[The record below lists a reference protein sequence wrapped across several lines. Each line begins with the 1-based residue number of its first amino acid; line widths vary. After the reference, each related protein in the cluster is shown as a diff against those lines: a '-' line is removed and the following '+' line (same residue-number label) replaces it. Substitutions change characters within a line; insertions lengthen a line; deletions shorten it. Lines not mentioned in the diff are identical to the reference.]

1 MQTLTFDE
9 LLRSFKQN
17 KDTPHSL
24 LIGAG
29 ASVESGVRSASDC
42 VWEWKREIFLSQNP
56 TFIDTYSNIKVDS
69 VRYAI
74 QRWLDNKGVFPANGS
89 DEEYS
94 FYAEKAY
101 PISDDRRK
109 YFQHLVA
116 GVNPSIGYHL
126 ISMLAE
132 NGLFKSVWTTNFD
145 GLMLKCAYK
154 YNLSPIEVTAE
165 TSDRIYRGDVDR
177 ELLCI
182 ALHGDYKYGA
192 LKNTASE
199 LDSQNEVFVNAIS
212 HELAKRDLLVIGYS
226 GRDKSLM
233 AALASAYQAEGNGKL
248 FWCGYG
254 NKAIEP
260 VMDLIQL
267 VNDNGRNAYY
277 VPTDGF
283 DKTIYSLTRHCMS
296 EDADFLRRIDALKKE
311 LGSSVSETTS
321 KFEGPTTT
329 IGKITNTNVFPITFP
344 KNCYQFEVKY
354 NQDEKPWDFCKSLA
368 NNAVMAIPINGF
380 LYAWGEK
387 DKIQSLCSGRMIGE
401 LSLTPFTRENAI
413 RNGSFNELLLKTVT
427 AIIGTANSLPYS
439 KDKVWDTTQKINKRI
454 GSRTITGY
462 KGVRFALF
470 FDTKYSYITAT
481 PAFVYDLGINLSHEE
496 KKQFADSF
504 TAEVN
509 AGKPNPNVYRY
520 IDEWAKHLFGNN
532 GIHTTFPPNS
542 ATSFVFK
549 ILPISAILGASIG
562 SQYQVRLPQTISDR
576 RIVFKGAEC
585 RDTDLVFFNPAQNRM
600 VTDFHPMRGLI
611 NNAPFDYSLNNNV
624 LRSSIS
630 LGVICPSVHNQ
641 QFHSFLCQLN
651 SRQGVKYNLEYVIP
665 YSGFFEAYN
674 TNLNIPTPN
683 TNAWLD
689 VTVTQ
694 SNDVYYAAAQLG
706 KSLCQSLDRLS
717 ASSVDVAIIYIPK
730 EYEPLTGYVD
740 ENEKFDLHD
749 YVKAYAAQKNIATQF
764 VREKTLES
772 DLNCQIMW
780 ALSLAIYVKSSR
792 IPWVVSGIN
801 KDTAFA
807 GIGYS
812 INRTE
817 SSSNVVV
824 GCSHIYSADGQGM
837 KYKLSKID
845 DCTFDRK
852 KNPYLSEDEA
862 YRLGLNIKELFYKS
876 FSEMPKRVVI
886 HKRTPFRRDEIKGFV
901 TSLSSAG
908 IKDIDLLE
916 ITLEDNLK
924 CFEFTRNMD
933 AIDGFPVRRGLCFP
947 LNDNTMYLYT
957 HGIAPSV
964 RNPNYRYIQGGKTI
978 PQPLKI
984 VKHHGNGTM
993 PQIATEIL
1001 GLSKMNWNSFGLYSK
1016 LPCTIDSSNE
1026 IARIGRLLSQYE
1038 GVIYDYRYFM

>member
-17 KDTPHSL
+17 NDTPHSML
-24 LIGAG
+24 LGAG

-56 TFIDTYSNIKVDS
+56 NFVDTYSNIKVDS
-69 VRYAI
+69 VRNAI
-74 QRWLDNKGVFPANGS
+74 QRWIDIKSGFPANGS
-89 DEEYS
+89 YDEYS
-94 FYAEKAY
+94 FYAEKTY
-101 PISDDRRK
+101 PIPDDRRK
-109 YFQHLVA
+109 YFQHLAA
-116 GVNPSIGYHL
+116 GINPSIGYHL

-132 NGLFKSVWTTNFD
+132 KGLFKSVWTTNFD
-145 GLMLKCAYK
+145 GLMLKCAHK

-165 TSDRIYRGDVDR
+165 TSDRIYRGDVDG

-199 LDSQNEVFVNAIS
+199 LDSQNDVLVRAIS
-212 HELAKRDLLVIGYS
+212 HELTNRNLLVIGYS
-226 GRDKSLM
+226 GRDNSLM
-233 AALASAYQAEGNGKL
+233 TALASAYQTMGNGKL

-254 NKAIEP
+254 NNAP
-260 VMDLIQL
+260 VPVINLIQSI
-267 VNDNGRNAYY
+267 NDNGRSAYY

-283 DKTIYSLTRHCMS
+283 DKTIYSLTRHCFS

-321 KFEGPTTT
+321 KFVIPTTT
-329 IGKITNTNVFPITFP
+329 IGKITDTNVFPIAFP
-344 KNCYQFEVKY
+344 QNSYQFEVKCDQGE
-354 NQDEKPWDFCKSLA
+354 NSWDFCKRLA
-368 NNAVMAIPINGF
+368 SIGVMAVPLNGF

-387 DKIQSLCSGRMIGE
+387 DKIQNLCNGRMIGD
-401 LSLTPFTRENAI
+401 LSLTPFIRDNPI
-413 RNGSFNELLLKTVT
+413 RNGAFNELLLKTVT
-427 AIIGTANSLPYS
+427 AIIGITNTLPYS
-439 KDKVWDTTQKINKRI
+439 KDKVWDTTQKISKRI
-454 GSRTITGY
+454 GSRTIIGF

-470 FDTKYSYITAT
+470 FDTKYSYIAAT
-481 PAFVYDLGINLSHEE
+481 PTFMYDSGISLSREE

-509 AGKPNPNVYRY
+509 SGKPNFNVHKY
-520 IDEWAKHLFGNN
+520 ITQWTNRLFGEN
-532 GIHTTFPPNS
+532 GIKVNFPPNS
-542 ATSFVFK
+542 TTNFAFNIRPSSV
-549 ILPISAILGASIG
+549 ILGASTH
-562 SQYQVRLPQTISDR
+562 SQHSVKLPQNISEK
-576 RIVFKGAEC
+576 RIVFRGVEC
-585 RDTDLVFFNPAQNRM
+585 RDTDLVFFNPVQNRM
-600 VTDFHPMRGLI
+600 TTDFHPMRGLI
-611 NNAPFDYSLNNNV
+611 KNAPFDHSLNNNV

-630 LGVICPSVHNQ
+630 LGVICPSEHNLK
-641 QFHSFLCQLN
+641 FHSFLSNLN

-665 YSGFFEAYN
+665 FSGFFEAYK
-674 TNLNIPTPN
+674 TNLNIPAPSA
-683 TNAWLD
+683 NAWID
-689 VTVTQ
+689 IKVPQ
-694 SNDVYYAAAQLG
+694 SNDVNYAALQLG

-717 ASSVDVAIIYIPK
+717 ALTVDVALIYIPK
-730 EYEPLTGYVD
+730 EYETLTGYVD

-749 YVKAYAAQKNIATQF
+749 YVKAYAAQRSIATQF
-764 VREKTLES
+764 VRERTLES

-801 KDTAFA
+801 NDTAFA

-957 HGIAPSV
+957 HGIAPSI
-964 RNPNYRYIQGGKTI
+964 RNPNFRYIQGGKTI
-978 PQPLKI
+978 PLPLKI
-984 VKHHGNGTM
+984 VKHHGNGM
-993 PQIATEIL
+993 MSQIATEIL

-1016 LPCTIDSSNE
+1016 LPCTIDSSNT
-1026 IARIGRLLSQYE
+1026 IAKIGRLLSQYE
-1038 GVIYDYRYFM
+1038 GSIYDYRYFM

>member
-1 MQTLTFDE
+1 VLFFCFGFIKGFTVYDCRIEVITEVVTVSHHPFCTAVLDFDAGHFSGGLKGRTSQVSFIEFAYQKDFISLFGAILRMRNLLLSFDE
-9 LLRSFKQN
+9 FKGKEMLTERDLQDYLGRYQDLR
-17 KDTPHSL
+17 D
-24 LIGAG
+24 
-29 ASVESGVRSASDC
+29 
-42 VWEWKREIFLSQNP
+42 EWKRKRENGESTDIIDDIVFEIELIKQIEINIDYILMLVKKYHDTHCEDKEVLVTIKKAIDASPELRSKKQLIE
-56 TFIDTYSNIKVDS
+56 TFI
-69 VRYAI
+69 
-74 QRWLDNKGVFPANGS
+74 
-89 DEEYS
+89 
-94 FYAEKAY
+94 
-101 PISDDRRK
+101 
-109 YFQHLVA
+109 A
-116 GVNPSIGYHL
+116 GVNDVDDVMSEWHGFVAQQREQDLAAL
-126 ISMLAE
+126 IQDE
-132 NGLFKSVWTTNFD
+132 K
-145 GLMLKCAYK
+145 LK
-154 YNLSPIEVTAE
+154 PAE
-165 TSDRIYRGDVDR
+165 TRIFLENSFREGEIKTVGTDIDRIMPPVSRFGGGNRAEKKQTLID
-177 ELLCI
+177 
-182 ALHGDYKYGA
+182 
-192 LKNTASE
+192 
-199 LDSQNEVFVNAIS
+199 
-212 HELAKRDLLVIGYS
+212 
-226 GRDKSLM
+226 M

-730 EYEPLTGYVD
+730 EYEPLT
-740 ENEKFDLHD
+740 
-749 YVKAYAAQKNIATQF
+749 
-764 VREKTLES
+764 
-772 DLNCQIMW
+772 
-780 ALSLAIYVKSSR
+780 
-792 IPWVVSGIN
+792 
-801 KDTAFA
+801 
-807 GIGYS
+807 
-812 INRTE
+812 NR
-817 SSSNVVV
+817 
-824 GCSHIYSADGQGM
+824 
-837 KYKLSKID
+837 
-845 DCTFDRK
+845 
-852 KNPYLSEDEA
+852 
-862 YRLGLNIKELFYKS
+862 
-876 FSEMPKRVVI
+876 
-886 HKRTPFRRDEIKGFV
+886 
-901 TSLSSAG
+901 
-908 IKDIDLLE
+908 
-916 ITLEDNLK
+916 
-924 CFEFTRNMD
+924 
-933 AIDGFPVRRGLCFP
+933 
-947 LNDNTMYLYT
+947 
-957 HGIAPSV
+957 
-964 RNPNYRYIQGGKTI
+964 
-978 PQPLKI
+978 
-984 VKHHGNGTM
+984 
-993 PQIATEIL
+993 
-1001 GLSKMNWNSFGLYSK
+1001 
-1016 LPCTIDSSNE
+1016 
-1026 IARIGRLLSQYE
+1026 
-1038 GVIYDYRYFM
+1038 